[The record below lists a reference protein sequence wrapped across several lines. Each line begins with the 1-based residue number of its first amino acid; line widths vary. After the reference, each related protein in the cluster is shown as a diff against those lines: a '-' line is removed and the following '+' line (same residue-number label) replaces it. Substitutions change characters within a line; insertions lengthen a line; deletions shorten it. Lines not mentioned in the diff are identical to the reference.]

1 MKTRMP
7 GRELRELK
15 EIRTE
20 AVGTLKDYG
29 DDKYMETLS
38 PSPLPHTFSLSFL
51 ANIPD
56 QLDSVPGPSGSPSPS
71 QTAWQNSMG
80 DSWSRSRVLKPG

>member
-29 DDKYMETLS
+29 DDKYMGDTF
-38 PSPLPHTFSLSFL
+38 PQPLTPHLQ
-51 ANIPD
+51 P
-56 QLDSVPGPSGSPSPS
+56 V
-71 QTAWQNSMG
+71 
-80 DSWSRSRVLKPG
+80 VLGKHP